1 MFDKPSDYLEA
12 GLDLPLGEDVKH
24 LFNSTAIIK
33 KIAKGTILL
42 KQGEIPSLLYYI
54 HEGIVRGY
62 YIDSS
67 GNDVTK
73 CFSSETEFACSE
85 GLRRPGEAS
94 FSVESLED
102 SICVVIPYSS
112 MAEGLKKGDKLKA
125 IVNKYNEKALVS
137 TEKHERVLLT
147 KSALNR
153 YIEFK
158 RDYAF
163 IEDRI
168 SQAHIA
174 SYIGI
179 RASSLCR
186 IKRSIK

>member
-33 KIAKGTILL
+33 RIPKGTILL

-85 GLRRPGEAS
+85 GLRKPGEAS

-102 SICVVIPYSS
+102 SICVVIPYSA
-112 MAEGLKKGDKLKA
+112 MAEGLKKGDKLKT

-147 KSALNR
+147 KSALDR
-153 YIEFK
+153 YVEFK